1 MKVQEVMTSPVRTV
15 GTDTT
20 LKDVARLLGE
30 HSISGLPVVDASG
43 ALLGIV
49 SKADILLKETGGTGA
64 AGERGGLLSLL
75 RDGGDPPLARKV
87 EARTAGEAMTSPAI
101 SIEPDRSIAAAAA
114 LMLES
119 RINRIPVVSRDGTLV
134 GIVSRSD
141 LVRAFTRSDADIE
154 GEIREDVLMGVFW
167 LVPTAIEIEV
177 EKGEVTLRGELEMRT
192 DAEMIPK
199 FVRKVFGV
207 VGVESQLT
215 WRIDGRAEFER
226 RGA

>member
-49 SKADILLKETGGTGA
+49 SKSDILLKEIAGAGA
-64 AGERGGLLSLL
+64 AGERRGLLGLL
-75 RDGGDPPLARKV
+75 RDRDDPPLARKV
-87 EARTAGEAMTSPAI
+87 DARTAGEAMTSPVI
-101 SIEPDRSIAAAAA
+101 SIEPDGSVAAAAA
-114 LMLES
+114 LMLDS
-119 RINRIPVVSRDGTLV
+119 RINRVPVVSHDGTLV
-134 GIVSRSD
+134 GIISRSD

-154 GEIREDVLMGVFW
+154 GEIREDVLKGMFW

-177 EKGEVTLRGELEMRT
+177 AKGEVALRGELETRT